1 MDTTLPPSPSST
13 EPEHPAYPR
22 PYNETQRLKTLRE
35 YRILDTDDE
44 AAFNDL
50 ASIAAAVCNTPVAL
64 VSLVDADRQ
73 WFKARIGVDVAE
85 TPRDMSFCARA
96 ILRPD
101 ELMEIEDATQDPR
114 FSHNPLVTDNLKI
127 RFYAGAPLLAE
138 DGTAM
143 GTLCVID
150 QRPREL
156 TPSQRLAMQALS
168 RQTMAYMNLRRLAS
182 RLALQSSTDA
192 LTGIWNRRAFDLRLQ
207 QEWSKHLR
215 RKAPLSM
222 LMLDVDL
229 FKSFNDSFGHP
240 EGDVALASTARIVS
254 QTLRTEDF
262 CARYGGEEFAVLL
275 PELDTEA
282 AFLTAERLRLAVANA
297 VWPHRPITVSI
308 GVSSMVPMGDA
319 NPSTLVA
326 RADRALYDAKAAGR
340 NQSAR
345 FKDWG
350 SDAS

>member
-1 MDTTLPPSPSST
+1 MQATTSPPT
-13 EPEHPAYPR
+13 GPAAPAGVPR
-22 PYNETQRLKTLRE
+22 PFNEAQRLSTLRE
-35 YRILDTDDE
+35 YQILDTDDDE

-73 WFKARIGVDVAE
+73 WFKARIGVDVAQ
-85 TPRDMSFCARA
+85 TPRDVSFCARA

-101 ELMEIEDATQDPR
+101 ELMEIPDASKDSR
-114 FSHNPLVTDNLKI
+114 FSQNSLVTDGLKI
-127 RFYAGAPLLAE
+127 RFYAGAPLLAD

-150 QRPREL
+150 QQPREL
-156 TPSQRLAMQALS
+156 TPTQREAMQALS
-168 RQTMAYMNLRRLAS
+168 RQVVAYMNLRKLAS
-182 RLALQSSTDA
+182 QLARQSSTDA
-192 LTGIWNRRAFDLRLQ
+192 LTCIWNRRAFDLRLQ
-207 QEWSKHLR
+207 EEWSKHLR
-215 RKAPLSM
+215 RKAPLAL

-240 EGDVALASTARIVS
+240 AGDVALSSTARILS
-254 QTLRTEDF
+254 ETLRTEDF
-262 CARYGGEEFAVLL
+262 CARYGGEEFAVIL
-275 PELDTEA
+275 PELDVEA
-282 AFLTAERLRLAVANA
+282 AFLAAERLRIAVANLK
-297 VWPHRPITVSI
+297 WPKRPITVSI
-308 GVSSMVPMGDA
+308 GVSALVPQGNT

-326 RADRALYDAKAAGR
+326 RADRALYEAKAAGR

-350 SDAS
+350 NDAP

>member
-1 MDTTLPPSPSST
+1 METTLPPYPSPV
-13 EPEHPAYPR
+13 ERMGVPVPH
-22 PYNETQRLKTLRE
+22 NEAQRLTTLRE
-35 YRILDTDDE
+35 YQILDTNDDE

-101 ELMEIEDATQDPR
+101 ELMEIADATQDAR
-114 FSHNPLVTDNLKI
+114 FNQNPLVTDGLKI

-150 QRPREL
+150 QQPREL
-156 TPSQRLAMQALS
+156 SASQRQAMQALS
-168 RQTMAYMNLRRLAS
+168 RQAMAYMNLRKRVS
-182 RLALQSSTDA
+182 QLALQSSTDA

-207 QEWSKHLR
+207 EEWSKHLR

-222 LMLDVDL
+222 LMLDVDK

-240 EGDVALASTARIVS
+240 AGDVALRSTASILS

-275 PELDTEA
+275 PELDVEA
-282 AFLTAERLRLAVANA
+282 AFLAAERLRLAVANA
-297 VWPHRPITVSI
+297 VWPHRPITISLGI
-308 GVSSMVPMGDA
+308 SAMVPVGDA
-319 NPSTLVA
+319 SASSLVA

-350 SDAS
+350 NDGT